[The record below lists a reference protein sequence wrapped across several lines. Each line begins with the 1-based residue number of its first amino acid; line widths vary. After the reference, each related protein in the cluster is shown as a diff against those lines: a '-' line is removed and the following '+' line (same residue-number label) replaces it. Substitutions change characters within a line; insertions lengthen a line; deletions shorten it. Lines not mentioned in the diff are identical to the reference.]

1 MTQALDWDRSINQP
15 EGHIMPAAVE
25 VLGNQAAFASRLH
38 PAWHGLGTV
47 FDREVTASEILEVAH
62 MGGWN
67 VRLVPV
73 ADATD
78 FGSYAKDY
86 NLVIRDNPFTPG
98 QTDLL
103 AVVGDRYTVV
113 QNEEVF
119 TFGDNLL
126 DGGGRWETAGS
137 IKGGTVI
144 FGSMAFDQ
152 QQIVLDPKGRADKI
166 DTYLLVTSSHDGSAP
181 VTVLVTPVR
190 VVCQNTLNVAVKG
203 AKNAYKI
210 RHTLNAS
217 GNVAEARKALGVSV
231 AYFDSFSEA
240 AARMIEA
247 EISNG
252 QMLDLVTT
260 VYPKPEEDTKGA
272 VKKWENKVETI
283 ESLYHGT
290 GDQGDRIGTA
300 TGTVW
305 GAVNAMTERI
315 DYYTT
320 IRSGNVQQSA
330 IRAAGFDDNA
340 TRERQK
346 IFDAGLAFIG

>member
-1 MTQALDWDRSINQP
+1 
-15 EGHIMPAAVE
+15 MPAAVE
-25 VLGNQAAFASRLH
+25 VLGTQAAFASREL

-47 FDREVTASEILEVAH
+47 FQKNVTRTELMELAYLND
-62 MGGWN
+62 WN
-67 VRLVPV
+67 VRLVPLS
-73 ADATD
+73 DATD
-78 FGSYAKDY
+78 YDSYSKEY
-86 NLVIRDNPFTPG
+86 NLVIRDNPFVPG
-98 QTDLL
+98 QTDVL
-103 AVVGDRYTVV
+103 AVVGDRYTVI
-113 QNEEVF
+113 QNEVVF
-119 TFGDNLL
+119 AFGDNLL

-137 IKGGTVI
+137 IKDGTVV

-152 QQIVLDPKGRADKI
+152 KKIVLDPNGRSDEVNS
-166 DTYLLVTSSHDGSAP
+166 YLVVASSHDGSAP
-181 VTVLVTPVR
+181 VTVFVTPVR

-203 AKNAYKI
+203 AKNVYKI

-217 GNVAEARKALGVSV
+217 GNVAEARKALDVSV
-231 AYFDSFSEA
+231 AYFDAFSEQA
-240 AARMIEA
+240 AAMIQA
-247 EISNG
+247 EITNG

-272 VKKWENKVETI
+272 VKKWENKIEVI

-315 DYYTT
+315 DYYST
-320 IRSGNVQQSA
+320 IRVGNVQQAA

-346 IFDAGLAFIG
+346 IFDAGLAFIGS